1 MTSKLQVDNLEG
13 RTTKGSI
20 TVTGESN
27 GASTNLQQGLAKV
40 ICNYTQVS
48 TQTIK
53 NSMNVASLTDLETGR
68 TTVTFTNSFT
78 DEFWIGGMYQ
88 NGANAVNS
96 GSWNTSQGGYIAR
109 TSNSVEQVSYTGSAL
124 IDSGHVD
131 IQNFGDLA

>member
-68 TTVTFTNSFT
+68 TIVTFTNSFT

-88 NGANAVNS
+88 NGANAVTS